1 MRDAKHARG
10 FCDAAPKHNRHPLA
24 ERKRCMNKTVL
35 IAVVAAIVLFLGLTG
50 GGFFLLWSKIAAMD
64 AQYKLALGIEEETVP
79 QEEDV
84 EAEGPPAVGVMF
96 PLDAFI
102 VNLAGDNG
110 KRYLRTTIQLE
121 LSEGRSEEIVN
132 QRLAQVRDVILMI
145 LPTKEFDE
153 IRSVEGKT
161 TLRQEILQ
169 RLNALF
175 AAEVVANLYF
185 TEFVI
190 Q

>member
-1 MRDAKHARG
+1 
-10 FCDAAPKHNRHPLA
+10 
-24 ERKRCMNKTVL
+24 MNKTVL
-35 IAVVAAIVLFLGLTG
+35 IAVVAAVVIFLGLTG

-64 AQYKLALGIEEETVP
+64 AQYKLALGIEDEQAPKEA
-79 QEEDV
+79 EV

-121 LSEGRSEEIVN
+121 LAEGQTAETVN
-132 QRLAQVRDVILMI
+132 QRLAKVRDVILMI
-145 LPTKEFDE
+145 LPTKEFEE

-161 TLRQEILQ
+161 ALRQEILQ
-169 RLNALF
+169 QLNTLL

>member
-1 MRDAKHARG
+1 
-10 FCDAAPKHNRHPLA
+10 
-24 ERKRCMNKTVL
+24 
-35 IAVVAAIVLFLGLTG
+35 
-50 GGFFLLWSKIAAMD
+50 
-64 AQYKLALGIEEETVP
+64 
-79 QEEDV
+79 
-84 EAEGPPAVGVMF
+84 
-96 PLDAFI
+96 
-102 VNLAGDNG
+102 
-110 KRYLRTTIQLE
+110 
-121 LSEGRSEEIVN
+121 
-132 QRLAQVRDVILMI
+132 MI